1 VTHDARLAA
10 RHAARVIS
18 VMDGEVVD
26 DSRRQV
32 A

>member
-10 RHAARVIS
+10 LASRVLRLE
-18 VMDGEVVD
+18 DG
-26 DSRRQV
+26 RLL